1 MFINI
6 RDANNA
12 LSPREYGETIAL
24 LAEVEKKTNLKII
37 ETIVLPTQNFNK
49 YYKIRYINDDII
61 DSAVN
66 LLEECG
72 ILLDG
77 SIFTGISV
85 YKECLVPI
93 EYMITSNNFPSI
105 KYAITKL
112 YEAWFDEKPSAYRI
126 AHKII
131 KEDTFPAI
139 FIQPVVSADNFF
151 SVVTRNSVDGAIL
164 RADNYQNIVHC
175 KFPVFNEAI
184 SNMVND
190 IDHVFIGHQKIFYTY
205 DDYGNIN
212 IIKLRK
218 YPITKKAYFSMLVE
232 KHKKKNISSKE
243 FLQFIAPDDLVKF
256 DGYTLDIPSMYKQ
269 AMGLAPGW
277 AIGYVVFTSTDLQIL
292 RKQGNQGP
300 YILVASEIGPE
311 DIEILHQCSGA
322 VFIRSDMTSHGAVIC
337 RGMGIPAIGDN
348 RFNVDNL
355 NRVAYALENE
365 IHEGDCISICA
376 LSENG
381 WGLKGEIVPT
391 FKTQVDDELYD
402 YVIGVLHE
410 YNDMESFSRCDIEFQ
425 LHYAGIKEALHKLGV
440 KYENIIH

>member
-1 MFINI
+1 MFTNI

-24 LAEVEKKTNLKII
+24 LSEVEKKTNLKII
-37 ETIVLPTQNFNK
+37 ETIALSTQIFNK
-49 YYKIRYINDDII
+49 YYKNRYINDDII

-72 ILLDG
+72 ILLDD
-77 SIFTGISV
+77 SIFIGISV
-85 YKECLVPI
+85 YRECLVPI
-93 EYMITSNNFPSI
+93 KHMITNNNFTSI

-112 YEAWFDEKPSAYRI
+112 YEAWFDEKPLAYRI
-126 AHKII
+126 THKII

-139 FIQPVVSADNFF
+139 FIQPVVSTDNFF
-151 SVVTRNSVDGAIL
+151 SVITRNPVDGAIL
-164 RADNYQNIVHC
+164 REDNHQNIVHC

-184 SNMVND
+184 SSMVND
-190 IDHVFIGHQKIFYTY
+190 FDHVFIENQKIYFTY
-205 DDYGNIN
+205 DNYENIN

-256 DGYTLDIPSMYKQ
+256 DGYTLDVPSMYKQ
-269 AMGLAPGW
+269 AVGLAPGW
-277 AIGYVVFTSTDLQIL
+277 AMGYVVFTSSDLQVL

-322 VFIRSDMTSHGAVIC
+322 VFIRSGMTSHGAVLC
-337 RGMGIPAIGDN
+337 RGMRIPAIGDS

-355 NRVAYALENE
+355 NRIAYAIGNE
-365 IHEGDCISICA
+365 IHEGDCISIFA

-381 WGLKGEIVPT
+381 WGLKGEVVPT
-391 FKTQVDDELYD
+391 FKTQVDDELYS
-402 YVIGVLHE
+402 YLIGVLHE
-410 YNDMESFSRCDIEFQ
+410 YDDMDLFSHCDIEFQ
-425 LHYAGIKEALHKLGV
+425 LHYAGIKEALHKSGV
-440 KYENIIH
+440 KYENIDN